1 MKQFIVTDP
10 CYLITRDNWNQIISQ
25 CETENYKL
33 DEEMLNK
40 KLAQHLNEMAATRNS
55 VVADTGDGDW
65 SNKMIGPSDKI
76 VFANFTA
83 DSGLVCVV
91 EYTDQLK
98 GQIEFDEGFMALV
111 NVDDNAIINMDTTNK
126 SWTVVEI
133 TDSSG
138 VLSSLGYETNE
149 EEDDYDYDDDDDDYY

>member
-10 CYLITRDNWNQIISQ
+10 CYLITRDNWDQIISQ
-25 CETENYKL
+25 CQTENYKL
-33 DEEMLNK
+33 DEEMLCNK
-40 KLAQHLNEMAATRNS
+40 IAQHLNEMSATANS
-55 VVADTGDGDW
+55 AVADTGYGDW